1 MIKNTIDFDYA
12 IEQIT
17 KVSKP
22 KIKEQNN
29 ILDSES
35 FNTSF
40 EEIEKTLNTL
50 YEKTRYLEDSIQ
62 YAKIFLETKTREF
75 YTEMQS
81 VMKELDSL
89 LDMSKNLSYIS
100 YNVPLEANVVTIND
114 KDMVSNL
121 SPLIVKDKT
130 LTLGYE
136 SYQSYDVSSI
146 AKRCDSISFDN
157 DLQNAGKNKT
167 YKAIYLEEQVVP
179 NGLKETLTFY
189 FPQPVTINV
198 LNFVPTNCNI
208 KNIKFGL
215 INGIEEQA
223 KDYDISMKNVYRTCT
238 YVKMDLICTN
248 YSPVI
253 YEVDKDKITDNIW
266 NDLKEFEMSKISSI
280 NKDSKLNT
288 EYIISRTAS
297 GSKREAYASSKD
309 KKVVTIKLYS
319 YIFGLKSFEF
329 INAVQQKSGYFISDY
344 INIGQ
349 LTDVEHIS
357 LYVSQHKDDNTCI
370 EYSILDGEKEI
381 PIIPLEHDFVE
392 NEPIYNNIETRFL
405 RIENPN
411 LETYV
416 PDVIKKDGQIVD
428 MTFEDAAG
436 MNDGQYSITYKPSN
450 ANNVASP
457 INREVRVK
465 IHIKTYEVNTKDIP
479 YVDMITIRKYGEE
492 TLWTNKY

>member
-17 KVSKP
+17 KISKP

-167 YKAIYLEEQVVP
+167 YKAI
-179 NGLKETLTFY
+179 F
-189 FPQPVTINV
+189 
-198 LNFVPTNCNI
+198 
-208 KNIKFGL
+208 
-215 INGIEEQA
+215 
-223 KDYDISMKNVYRTCT
+223 
-238 YVKMDLICTN
+238 
-248 YSPVI
+248 
-253 YEVDKDKITDNIW
+253 
-266 NDLKEFEMSKISSI
+266 
-280 NKDSKLNT
+280 
-288 EYIISRTAS
+288 
-297 GSKREAYASSKD
+297 
-309 KKVVTIKLYS
+309 
-319 YIFGLKSFEF
+319 
-329 INAVQQKSGYFISDY
+329 
-344 INIGQ
+344 
-349 LTDVEHIS
+349 
-357 LYVSQHKDDNTCI
+357 
-370 EYSILDGEKEI
+370 
-381 PIIPLEHDFVE
+381 
-392 NEPIYNNIETRFL
+392 
-405 RIENPN
+405 
-411 LETYV
+411 
-416 PDVIKKDGQIVD
+416 
-428 MTFEDAAG
+428 
-436 MNDGQYSITYKPSN
+436 
-450 ANNVASP
+450 
-457 INREVRVK
+457 
-465 IHIKTYEVNTKDIP
+465 
-479 YVDMITIRKYGEE
+479 
-492 TLWTNKY
+492 